1 VDARLHDWLL
11 ETWYGDTG
19 RGRWLQPLAWLYSG
33 LAWLR
38 VMVYR
43 EGWLQAYRS
52 RRVVVVVGNLTVG
65 GTGKTPLVI
74 WLAENLRA
82 RGLHV
87 GIATRGYGATD
98 GRTRRVLASD
108 DAKSVGDEP
117 CMLRRR
123 LDLPV
128 VVGADRAEAVRL
140 LEKNSEVILCDDG
153 LQHPGLVP
161 DIEIAVVDGAR
172 GFGNGRL
179 LPAGP
184 LREPASRLDSVDAVV
199 VNGAGF
205 RRPGAITM
213 RLEPVEVVALDGL
226 TRRPLAEFSGQAVIA
241 AAAIGNPGR
250 FFALLR
256 ANGLAVEERAFRDHA
271 TLTPVEAGAGTG
283 KPVLMTEK
291 DAVKCTGS
299 GWRDAWY
306 VTVEARIDSAA
317 AKRLLERVTIET
329 AARLQGAPQS

>member
-1 VDARLHDWLL
+1 
-11 ETWYGDTG
+11 
-19 RGRWLQPLAWLYSG
+19 
-33 LAWLR
+33 
-38 VMVYR
+38 
-43 EGWLQAYRS
+43 
-52 RRVVVVVGNLTVG
+52 
-65 GTGKTPLVI
+65 
-74 WLAENLRA
+74 
-82 RGLHV
+82 
-87 GIATRGYGATD
+87 
-98 GRTRRVLASD
+98 
-108 DAKSVGDEP
+108 
-117 CMLRRR
+117 
-123 LDLPV
+123 

-161 DIEIAVVDGAR
+161 DIEIAVIDGAR

-184 LREPASRLDSVDAVV
+184 LREPESRLDTVDAVI

-205 RRPGAITM
+205 KRPGAITM

-226 TRRPLAEFSGQAVIA
+226 TRRPLAEFAGQPVIA
-241 AAAIGNPGR
+241 VAAIGNPGR

-256 ANGLAVEERAFRDHA
+256 AHGLIVEERAFPDHA
-271 TLTPVEAGAGTG
+271 PLTPAQAGAGSG